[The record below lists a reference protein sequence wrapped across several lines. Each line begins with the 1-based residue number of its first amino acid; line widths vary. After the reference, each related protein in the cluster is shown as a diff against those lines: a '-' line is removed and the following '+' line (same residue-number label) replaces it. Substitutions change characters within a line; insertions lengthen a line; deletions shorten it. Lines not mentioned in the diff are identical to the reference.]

1 MIHDLC
7 SSETLPAPI
16 RAQTY
21 EFVTDLWTRD
31 SECRE
36 ILSRMGLISLIKTQL
51 KKEVE
56 NLSGSKTSNG
66 LPTDVK
72 ETTVTETENDDTAT
86 AEPPV
91 DQNPVQPDVEATTTE
106 NEQKESISSRSAVN
120 LLSSLPLGDP
130 NTSKDLLV
138 EGIFQ
143 IFAPLLW

>member
-1 MIHDLC
+1 MIRNLC

-36 ILSRMGLISLIKTQL
+36 VLSGMGLISLIKTQL
-51 KKEVE
+51 QKEVE
-56 NLSGSKTSNG
+56 DLAELKTSNG
-66 LPTDVK
+66 ISTDVK
-72 ETTVTETENDDTAT
+72 ETTVTETEGDDTVM
-86 AEPPV
+86 AEPLV
-91 DQNPVQPDVEATTTE
+91 DQNTAQPDVEAITIE
-106 NEQKESISSRSAVN
+106 SEQKESISSRSAVN

-130 NTSKDLLV
+130 STSKDLLA